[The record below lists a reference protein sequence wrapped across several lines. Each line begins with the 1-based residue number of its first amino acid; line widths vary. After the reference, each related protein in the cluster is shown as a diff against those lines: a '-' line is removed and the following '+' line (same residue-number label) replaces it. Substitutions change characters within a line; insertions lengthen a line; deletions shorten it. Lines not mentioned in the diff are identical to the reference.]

1 MNMNSAFPR
10 LLFLAALA
18 VAIAL
23 LASACNR
30 PAEATV
36 VPADTQVPTEAP
48 VAEPPV
54 IQPVI
59 VVPSEA
65 VGVAL
70 TLSNPGDSGVFLF
83 TDDFQ
88 DGTPD
93 NWETTGAWY
102 VVQSGDVYVFGAT
115 GQGGAWVP
123 SGHNWRNYYFHAGVR
138 IDSGALFLS
147 INLTQEGRYLLRLDP
162 DAVYLFKEQPAENF
176 VQLAQTGPLST
187 GVGHSV
193 VIATQNGH
201 IQVYV
206 NKQLW
211 IDYMDTAP
219 ITTGTIGVSSLEGS
233 RVGVDNIY
241 VLQISGNLP
250 AGSVVAPAVT
260 VVEPITVEEVAA
272 EAAELPIVDVEPE
285 EEPEVVV
292 EEGALPDLVADGV
305 IFTPAPVV
313 QGQPFQAVFYVSNFG
328 NAPAGAFTARLHF
341 HAATGVPDCNADFPV
356 MQPGETQF
364 AFCNQ
369 VTNADPGTS
378 PTEYTVDIEEEIA
391 ESDETN
397 NLQTPIFE
405 VVAGDQGNG
414 DEDEPNDDGGGP
426 LASPVDCAAEALST
440 TEVRISWNVPGDL
453 TGQLGFRVY
462 QAVDS
467 LERELSDPIFRS
479 VVIDNL
485 APSTQYHFDVR
496 AYNAAIESARDAC
509 FVDVTTLQ

>member
-1 MNMNSAFPR
+1 MNNNIGGVRALVMLALVSAF
-10 LLFLAALA
+10 L
-18 VAIAL
+18 V
-23 LASACNR
+23 SACNR
-30 PAEATV
+30 SDAATV
-36 VPADTQVPTEAP
+36 IPADTEAAAVEAP
-48 VAEPPV
+48 AAVASVAE
-54 IQPVI
+54 Q
-59 VVPSEA
+59 SQA

-88 DGTPD
+88 DGAPD

-102 VVQSGDVYVFGAT
+102 VVQSGDVYVFAAT

-123 SGHNWRNYYFHAGVR
+123 SGHNWSNYYFHAGVR

-162 DAVYLFKEQPAENF
+162 EAVYLFKEQPAENF
-176 VQLAQTGPLST
+176 IQLAQTGPLST

-211 IDYMDTAP
+211 IDYTDTPP

-233 RVGVDNIY
+233 RVGVDNVY
-241 VLQISGNLP
+241 VLQINGNLP
-250 AGSVVAPAVT
+250 EGTVSAPPVALA
-260 VVEPITVEEVAA
+260 EPITVEEVAA
-272 EAAELPIVDVEPE
+272 EAAELPIVDVEVD
-285 EEPEVVV
+285 EEPEALL

-305 IFTPAPVV
+305 VFTPAPVL
-313 QGQPFQAVFYVSNFG
+313 QGQAFQAVFYVSNFG

-341 HAATGVPDCNADFPV
+341 HAATGLVDCTADFPV
-356 MQPGETQF
+356 MQPGETQV

-378 PTEYTVDIEEEIA
+378 PTEYTVDIEGEIV

-397 NLQTPIFE
+397 NLQTPTFE

-414 DEDEPNDDGGGP
+414 SEDEADDNGGGL
-426 LASPVDCAAEALST
+426 LASPIDCTAEAISASQ
-440 TEVRISWNVPGDL
+440 VRIYWDMPDDL
-453 TGQLGFRVY
+453 GSHLGFRVY
-462 QAVDS
+462 QAVES
-467 LERELSDPIFRS
+467 LEVELSGSDFWS
-479 VVIDNL
+479 VVIENL
-485 APSTQYHFDVR
+485 APNT
-496 AYNAAIESARDAC
+496 
-509 FVDVTTLQ
+509 

>member
-1 MNMNSAFPR
+1 MNNKIAFTR
-10 LLFLAALA
+10 VLFLIAL
-18 VAIAL
+18 VVVSAL

-36 VPADTQVPTEAP
+36 LPTNTEEPTHEPA
-48 VAEPPV
+48 AEPPV
-54 IQPVI
+54 NQPVI

-65 VGVAL
+65 VGVAMTL
-70 TLSNPGDSGVFLF
+70 TNPGDSGVFLF
-83 TDDFQ
+83 MDDFQ
-88 DGTPD
+88 DGATED
-93 NWETTGAWY
+93 WETTGAWY
-102 VVQSGDVYVFGAT
+102 IVQSGDLYIFGAT

-123 SGHNWRNYYFHAGVR
+123 SGHNWSNYYFHAGVR

-147 INLTQEGRYLLRLDP
+147 VNLTQEGRYLLRLDP
-162 DAVYLFKEQPAENF
+162 EAVYLFKEQPAENF

-206 NKQLW
+206 NEQLW
-211 IDYMDTAP
+211 IDYTDTAP

-260 VVEPITVEEVAA
+260 VAEPITVEEVAA
-272 EAAELPIVDVEPE
+272 EAAELPIADVEPE

-313 QGQPFQAVFYVSNFG
+313 QGQPFQVVFYVSNFG

-356 MQPGETQF
+356 MQPGETQV

-369 VTNADPGTS
+369 VTNANPGTS
-378 PTEYTVDIEEEIA
+378 PTEYTVDIEGEIE

-397 NLQTPIFE
+397 NLQTPTFE
-405 VVAGDQGNG
+405 VVAGGAENG
-414 DEDEPNDDGGGP
+414 GEDNPEDGGGT
-426 LASPVDCAAEALST
+426 LASPINCTAEATSPFA
-440 TEVRISWNVPGDL
+440 VAVSWNVPGDL
-453 TGQLGFRVY
+453 TDQLGFRVY
-462 QAVDS
+462 QAVES
-467 LERELSDPIFRS
+467 LESEVAEPDTRGVI
-479 VVIDNL
+479 IDNL
-485 APSTQYHFDVR
+485 APNTQYHFDVR
-496 AYNAAIESARDAC
+496 AYNAEIESARDAC